1 MLKKYRI
8 GKNWESGISAG
19 SGLTTFV
26 KLSGP
31 YTRLTVDWRGLG
43 LCLGGGGE
51 PQTVHLDVTCEGKQ
65 QQLLNIE
72 PQRRAAPDIRS
83 AAPETV
89 PALCT
94 LASKRPWL

>member
-1 MLKKYRI
+1 M
-8 GKNWESGISAG
+8 
-19 SGLTTFV
+19 
-26 KLSGP
+26 
-31 YTRLTVDWRGLG
+31 
-43 LCLGGGGE
+43 GGGGE
-51 PQTVHLDVTCEGKQ
+51 PKTVHLDVTCEGKQ

-94 LASKRPWL
+94 LASKRP